1 MNNLL
6 NDPIW
11 LMTSFFIVIAGLV
24 VIGRG
29 RGALIL
35 GVIVLIAVIT
45 RKYWPGGASEAFAD
59 MSSWLARKEFG
70 PETESE
76 KAAYSELVGVIPSV
90 GKIETL
96 RSGLFTQL
104 GQYFTNTDVGNMI
117 PSASAGNIIPISN
130 TGYMTPGFVIGM
142 LDRLDHYFRLLYA
155 NLHSTVLDPD
165 YPQRNMVYALDT
177 QRQIL
182 QTLHNFVFVDGTS
195 SDIPQWLAKSRY
207 DLAQVFAEV
216 NNAVAD
222 YVNGRN
228 SQPEMIN
235 RHSGFLAHPS
245 DPLPNGTF
253 RDGYDLY

>member
-1 MNNLL
+1 MFNEFI
-6 NDPIW
+6 NDPVW
-11 LMTSFFIVIAGLV
+11 LMTIFFIVIAGLV
-24 VIGRG
+24 VIGRA

-35 GVIVLIAVIT
+35 GIIVLLAVIT
-45 RKYWPGGASEAFAD
+45 RKYWPGGAREAFAD

-76 KAAYSELVGVIPSV
+76 KAAYSELVRVVPSV

-96 RSGLFTQL
+96 RSELFTQL
-104 GQYFTNTDVGNMI
+104 GQYFTNPAVGNM
-117 PSASAGNIIPISN
+117 G
-130 TGYMTPGFVIGM
+130 PGFVIGM

-207 DLAQVFAEV
+207 DLTQVFAEV

-228 SQPEMIN
+228 SQPELIN

-253 RDGYDLY
+253 RDKYDLY

>member
-1 MNNLL
+1 
-6 NDPIW
+6 
-11 LMTSFFIVIAGLV
+11 
-24 VIGRG
+24 
-29 RGALIL
+29 
-35 GVIVLIAVIT
+35 
-45 RKYWPGGASEAFAD
+45 
-59 MSSWLARKEFG
+59 MSAWLARKEFG
-70 PETESE
+70 PETENE

-90 GKIETL
+90 GMIETI
-96 RSGLFTQL
+96 RTELFTQL
-104 GQYFTNTDVGNMI
+104 GQYFTNPAVGN
-117 PSASAGNIIPISN
+117 
-130 TGYMTPGFVIGM
+130 MTPGFVVGM

-182 QTLHNFVFVDGTS
+182 QTLHNFVFVDGSS

-207 DLAQVFAEV
+207 DLKQVFGEV

-222 YVNGRN
+222 YVNARN

>member
-1 MNNLL
+1 MLNGLL
-6 NDPIW
+6 NDPVW
-11 LMTSFFIVIAGLV
+11 LMTIFFIVIAGLV
-24 VIGRG
+24 VAGRS

-35 GVIVLIAVIT
+35 GIIVLLAVIT
-45 RKYWPGGASEAFAD
+45 RKYWPDGAREAFVD
-59 MSSWLARKEFG
+59 MSAWLSRKEFG

-76 KAAYSELVGVIPSV
+76 KAAYSELVGVVPSV

-96 RSGLFTQL
+96 RAELFTQL
-104 GQYFTNTDVGNMI
+104 GQYFTNPAVGNM
-117 PSASAGNIIPISN
+117 G
-130 TGYMTPGFVIGM
+130 PGFIVGM

-195 SDIPQWLAKSRY
+195 SDIPGWLAKSRA
-207 DLAQVFAEV
+207 DLSQVFGEV

-228 SQPEMIN
+228 SQPELIN

-245 DPLPNGTF
+245 EPLPNGTF
-253 RDGYDLY
+253 RDKYDLY

>member
-1 MNNLL
+1 MEMNKIL
-6 NDPIW
+6 NDPVW
-11 LMTSFFIVIAGLV
+11 LMTIFFIVIAGLIV
-24 VIGRG
+24 AGRAK
-29 RGALIL
+29 GALLIA
-35 GVIVLIAVIT
+35 GIVFIAVIT
-45 RKYWPGGASEAFAD
+45 RKYWPGGAREAFAD
-59 MSSWLARKEFG
+59 MSSWLSRKEFG

-76 KAAYSELVGVIPSV
+76 KAAYSELAGVIPSV
-90 GKIETL
+90 GQIETL
-96 RSGLFTQL
+96 RAELFTHL
-104 GQYFTNTDVGNMI
+104 GNYFTNPAVGN
-117 PSASAGNIIPISN
+117 
-130 TGYMTPGFVIGM
+130 MTPGFVIGI

-182 QTLHNFVFVDGTS
+182 QTLQNFVFVDGSS
-195 SDIPQWLAKSRY
+195 SDMPSWLAKSRA
-207 DLAQVFAEV
+207 DLSRIFGEV

-222 YVNGRN
+222 YVNTRN
-228 SQPEMIN
+228 SQPDVIN

>member
-1 MNNLL
+1 MLNEFI

-11 LMTSFFIVIAGLV
+11 LMTIFFIIIAGLIV
-24 VIGRG
+24 AGRAK
-29 RGALIL
+29 GALIL
-35 GVIVLIAVIT
+35 GVIILIAVIT
-45 RKYWPGGASEAFAD
+45 RKYWPGGAREAFAD
-59 MSSWLARKEFG
+59 MSSWLSRKEFG

-76 KAAYSELVGVIPSV
+76 KAAYSELVGVVPSV

-96 RSGLFTQL
+96 RTELFSKL
-104 GQYFTNTDVGNMI
+104 GQYFTNPAVGNM
-117 PSASAGNIIPISN
+117 A
-130 TGYMTPGFVIGM
+130 PGFVIGM

-177 QRQIL
+177 QRQIQ
-182 QTLHNFVFVDGTS
+182 QTLHNFIFVDGSS

-207 DLAQVFAEV
+207 DLSQVFAEV
-216 NNAVAD
+216 NNSVAD
-222 YVNGRN
+222 YVNSRN

-253 RDGYDLY
+253 RDKYDLY

>member
-1 MNNLL
+1 MLNEIM
-6 NDPIW
+6 NDPVW
-11 LMTSFFIVIAGLV
+11 LMTIFFIIIAWLIV
-24 VIGRG
+24 AGRAK
-29 RGALIL
+29 GAL
-35 GVIVLIAVIT
+35 VLAGIIFIAIIT
-45 RKYWPGGASEAFAD
+45 RKYWPGGAREAFAD

-76 KAAYSELVGVIPSV
+76 KAAYSELIGVIPSV
-90 GKIETL
+90 GQIDAL
-96 RSGLFTQL
+96 RTELFTRL
-104 GQYFTNTDVGNMI
+104 GQYFTNPSVGN
-117 PSASAGNIIPISN
+117 
-130 TGYMTPGFVIGM
+130 MTPGFVIGM

-182 QTLHNFVFVDGTS
+182 QTLHNFVFVDGSS
-195 SDIPQWLAKSRY
+195 SDMPKWLAKSRA
-207 DLAQVFAEV
+207 DLSLVFGQV

-222 YVNGRN
+222 YVNARN
-228 SQPEMIN
+228 SQPDVIN

-253 RDGYDLY
+253 RDKYDLY

>member
-1 MNNLL
+1 MSFINSITS
-6 NDPIW
+6 DPVW
-11 LMTSFFIVIAGLV
+11 LMTIFFIVIAGLIV
-24 VIGRG
+24 AGRA
-29 RGALIL
+29 RGALVLGGIIIL
-35 GVIVLIAVIT
+35 AVIT
-45 RKYWPGGASEAFAD
+45 RKYWSGGAREAFAD

-76 KAAYSELVGVIPSV
+76 KAAYSELVATIPSV
-90 GKIETL
+90 GQIETL
-96 RSGLFTQL
+96 RTGLFTQL
-104 GQYFTNTDVGNMI
+104 GGYFTNPSVGNMT
-117 PSASAGNIIPISN
+117 PSAS
-130 TGYMTPGFVIGM
+130 TGYMTPGFTIGM

-182 QTLHNFVFVDGTS
+182 QTLHNFVFVDGSS
-195 SDIPQWLAKSRY
+195 SDMPKWLAKYRAELS
-207 DLAQVFAEV
+207 QVFGEV
-216 NNAVAD
+216 NNAVGD
-222 YVNGRN
+222 YVNTRN
-228 SQPEMIN
+228 SQPEVIN